1 MQCQNCGIELAPG
14 TAYCP
19 NCGAMQNIQQ
29 YVQAQQ
35 PVASR
40 PALQLPTERSLLKMI
55 FLGIITLGIYAIV
68 IQSRISSEINIVASR
83 YDEKRT
89 IPFLAAFWIMYI
101 TFFIYGFIWNHQ
113 FSERIGTELRR
124 RGHNYSFGASDYWLW
139 GVLGSLIIVGP
150 FVYCYKLLKSM
161 NMINAS
167 YNIYG

>member
-55 FLGIITLGIYAIV
+55 FLGIITFGIYAIV

-83 YDEKRT
+83 YDGKRT

-101 TFFIYGFIWNHQ
+101 TFFIYGFIWNH
-113 FSERIGTELRR
+113 
-124 RGHNYSFGASDYWLW
+124 
-139 GVLGSLIIVGP
+139 
-150 FVYCYKLLKSM
+150 
-161 NMINAS
+161 
-167 YNIYG
+167 